1 MAAGDKAAAKG
12 WKTYS
17 GNQDRR
23 EGFVNDNE
31 VLDRLADEEDARKD
45 QDAKALPKT
54 AILVQKADPGAVPD
68 GTVWIGWVD

>member
-12 WKTYS
+12 WKTYP

-23 EGFVNDNE
+23 QGYQNDNE
-31 VLDRLADEEDARKD
+31 VLDRVADEEDARKAA
-45 QDAKALPKT
+45 DADLMPRSR
-54 AILVQKADPGAVPD
+54 ILVQKADPGNVAD